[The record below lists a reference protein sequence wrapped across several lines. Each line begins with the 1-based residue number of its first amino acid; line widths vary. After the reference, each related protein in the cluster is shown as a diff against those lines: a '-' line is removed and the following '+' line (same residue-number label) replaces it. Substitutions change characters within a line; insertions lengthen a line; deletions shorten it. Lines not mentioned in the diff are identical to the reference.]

1 MKAAIEIRP
10 ARSEDV
16 AEAIALSLS
25 SGPAMLGLIFTT
37 STKDVKTFLG
47 RAFAGDAGFLGHGVF
62 TAALLVDGRVAGVG
76 AFYSGVELP
85 RLLWRVLKE
94 SFSFYGFVEG
104 LGVLVR
110 LLRVARMMPSPARDT
125 HFVTCLGVASQAQGR
140 GVGSALL
147 LHEMA
152 AARARG
158 KRKLALDVALDNP
171 NAERLYARLGFVV
184 VKQRPPP
191 RAYAD
196 RIAPLRRMELRL

>member
-1 MKAAIEIRP
+1 MNAAIEIRP

-16 AEAIALSLS
+16 AEATALSLS
-25 SGPAMLGLIFTT
+25 SGPALLGLVFTT
-37 STKDVKTFLG
+37 RTKDAKSFLA
-47 RAFAGDAGFLGHGVF
+47 RAFASDAGFLGHGVF
-62 TAALLVDGRVAGVG
+62 TAALVDGRVAGVG

-110 LLRVARMMPSPARDT
+110 LLRVAPMMPSPARDT

-147 LHEMA
+147 QHEMA

-196 RIAPLRRMELRL
+196 RIAPLRRMELHL